1 MNPNHSNNQLPELN
15 MLNTCTICLEEIQ
28 ERNSTVLPCGHSFH
42 YNCINI
48 WNRDHNSCPFCRSQI
63 LEDEDYLPYNN
74 LNDGGDDGAEVED
87 IGPDDLDIL
96 DEEINIIPNIN
107 NIINNNNQIIN
118 NIINNIDDENQENEN
133 QDNNYNQQ
141 FENDINNIINILNN
155 IANNIPNENNILYQ
169 NVRFLAEYMPRLN
182 NNLEVNVYCNDC
194 NTYICDCECCGE
206 RMCECENPHYIN
218 SINPFYHQNI
228 ENMSRTCNVCFNNRE
243 HILITFLVDNP
254 DINIRENNFIRT
266 HYLNYYVN
274 HNPNN
279 PNNQNNNL
287 RSFNNFENF
296 EQYIFRLQNMI
307 NNWNGILENIN
318 INMIEN
324 DIMNYLF
331 ENQNHDQNDNNHL
344 NMYENNNQ
352 IVNVYDN
359 MVS

>member
-1 MNPNHSNNQLPELN
+1 MNPNHYHNLIPELN
-15 MLNTCTICLEEIQ
+15 MHNTCTICLEEIQ
-28 ERNSTVLPCGHSFH
+28 ERNSTILPCGHSFH

-63 LEDEDYLPYNN
+63 LEDEEYLAYNN
-74 LNDGGDDGAEVED
+74 LNDDGGDDEEAEAEAEG
-87 IGPDDLDIL
+87 IGPDNLDIL
-96 DEEINIIPNIN
+96 DQEINIIPNIIDN

-118 NIINNIDDENQENEN
+118 NFINNIGNEN

-194 NTYICDCECCGE
+194 NTYICDCESCGE

-228 ENMSRTCNVCFNNRE
+228 ENMSRTCNACFNNRE
-243 HILITFLVDNP
+243 HILVTFLVDNP
-254 DINIRENNFIRT
+254 NINIRENNFIRT
-266 HYLNYYVN
+266 HYINYYVN
-274 HNPNN
+274 HN

-287 RSFNNFENF
+287 RSFNNFEDF
-296 EQYIFRLQNMI
+296 EQYIFDHQNMI

-331 ENQNHDQNDNNHL
+331 ENQNNDQNDNNHL

-352 IVNVYDN
+352 MVNIYDN